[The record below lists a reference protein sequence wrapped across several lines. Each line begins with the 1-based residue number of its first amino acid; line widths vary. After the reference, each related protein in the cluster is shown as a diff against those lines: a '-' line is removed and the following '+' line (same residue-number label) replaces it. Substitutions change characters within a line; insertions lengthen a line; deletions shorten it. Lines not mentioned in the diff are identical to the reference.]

1 MSELWDV
8 YTIDRKKNG
17 KICARGEQENLLKDV
32 YKRQIYT
39 MTNFK

>member
-17 KICARGEQENLLKDV
+17 KICARGEQENLLKANRHV
-32 YKRQIYT
+32 FYKICL
-39 MTNFK
+39 